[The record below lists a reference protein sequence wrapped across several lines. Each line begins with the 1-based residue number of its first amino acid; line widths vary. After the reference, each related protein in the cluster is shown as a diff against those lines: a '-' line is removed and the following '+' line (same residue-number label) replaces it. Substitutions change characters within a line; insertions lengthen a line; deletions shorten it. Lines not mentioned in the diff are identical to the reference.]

1 MRPDGW
7 HLTED
12 IDDFLD
18 RAGEF
23 LRSRPALH
31 TTPLS
36 VTEKLRTLG
45 AAAHGTQAPVFGRLE
60 RAGEVHATFYRLP
73 SRGLSVTSLTPEQA
87 DTLAAQLVAL
97 GHSLPYVTADH
108 STATAFA
115 EAWQRHTGAT
125 PTLRVRLHLYR
136 LGTLTPPEPF
146 PAGRGRLVGEREH
159 EHLMCWCR
167 EFAAD
172 VGEDVSIDA
181 ASWAGTRFA
190 EKRYTYWETPDGTP
204 VSMAGVNPMVG
215 GQVRVDPVYTP
226 AHLRGRGYAGA
237 VTVEVSRAALAAGA
251 KEVVLYTN
259 AANPTSNALYQ
270 RIGYVPLTDFAVYD
284 FAYTASEAR

>member
-1 MRPDGW
+1 MGTDDW
-7 HLTED
+7 QLTED
-12 IDDFLD
+12 LDEFLA
-18 RAGEF
+18 RAGDF

-31 TTPLS
+31 TTVLT
-36 VTEKLRTLG
+36 VTEKMRTQ
-45 AAAHGTQAPVFGRLE
+45 GTQGAVFGRLE
-60 RAGEVHATFYRLP
+60 RGGEVGAAFYRVP
-73 SRGLSVTSLTPEQA
+73 SRGLSVTSLTPGQA
-87 DTLAAQLVAL
+87 DALAARLVAL
-97 GHSLPYVTADH
+97 GHSLPWVTADD

-125 PTLRVRLHLYR
+125 PSPRVRLHLYR
-136 LGTLTPPEPF
+136 LGTLTPPEPV
-146 PAGRGRLVGEREH
+146 PAGRGRPVGEREL
-159 EHLMCWCR
+159 EHLMGWCR

-172 VGEDVSIDA
+172 VGEDVIIDA
-181 ASWAGTRFA
+181 GSWAGTRFA

-204 VSMAGVNPMVG
+204 VSMAGANPLVG

-270 RIGYVPLTDFAVYD
+270 RLGYVRVTDVVVHD
-284 FAYTASEAR
+284 FT

>member
-1 MRPDGW
+1 MHSDGW

-12 IDDFLD
+12 LDGFLD
-18 RAGEF
+18 RTGDF

-31 TTPLS
+31 TTQLS
-36 VTEKLRTLG
+36 ALEKLRTLG
-45 AAAHGTQAPVFGRLE
+45 RAGYGARAPVFGRLE
-60 RAGEVHATFYRLP
+60 RAGEVHAVCYRLP
-73 SRGLSVTSLTPEQA
+73 PRGLSLTPLTAGQA
-87 DTLAAQLVAL
+87 DALAARLVDL
-97 GHSLPYVTADH
+97 GHAPPSVTADH
-108 STATAFA
+108 RTAAAFA
-115 EAWQRHTGAT
+115 ESWHRHTGAA

-146 PAGRGRLVGEREH
+146 PAGRGRPVGERDH
-159 EHLMCWCR
+159 EHLMSWCR
-167 EFAAD
+167 AFAAD
-172 VGEDVSIDA
+172 VGEDVAIDA

-215 GQVRVDPVYTP
+215 GQVRIDPVHTP

-237 VTVEVSRAALAAGA
+237 VTVEVGRAALAAGA
-251 KEVVLYTN
+251 EEVVLFTN

-270 RIGYVPLTDFAVYD
+270 RLGYRRVTDFAAYD
-284 FAYTASEAR
+284 FA